1 MSAARKLGPGATRF
15 ATMFAAVT
23 LAGCATSSS
32 PVRVDQAESG
42 PPACH
47 GFQWSSPSTDAA
59 SFTEQRVRDA
69 ALATLKENGYTISD
83 NADCRISYV
92 FSASERA
99 KPKPSVGVGAGGGS
113 GGVGGGIGVSIP
125 VGHRDKYSGTFT
137 IDVIDTAR
145 NAQVWSGSLDADFSG
160 PEMTDEEAKR
170 VVETVLDKF
179 PNAGGQ

>member
-1 MSAARKLGPGATRF
+1 MSMARKFGAT
-15 ATMFAAVT
+15 ATAFTAAT
-23 LAGCATSSS
+23 LAACATSSS

-47 GFQWSSPSTDAA
+47 GFQWSSPSQDAA

-69 ALATLKENGYTISD
+69 ALATLEKKGYAIAE

-113 GGVGGGIGVSIP
+113 HGVGGGIGVSIP
-125 VGHRDKYSGTFT
+125 IGDRDKYAGTFT
-137 IDVIDTAR
+137 IDVIDTAK
-145 NAQVWSGSLDADFSG
+145 NAQVWSGSLDASFAG

-170 VVETVLDKF
+170 VVEAVLAKF
-179 PNAGGQ
+179 PDAAGQ